1 VTSIPRAPDSSV
13 PTCAAWNIA
22 YLFAYAQGRGLSR
35 AQLAEHFAVDLAVLD
50 DVDGRLPLQTL
61 VRMWNE
67 LPELVSDPDMPLHVV
82 EHVTTKDLPLLALLF
97 LASPTLADGFKQLER
112 YQRVTHDLSVEPAS
126 RWLRDGAVSHVEL
139 YHERSAIT
147 PPTGAVI
154 DAMLAMLLIAS
165 MATGKVITPLAVSLR
180 HPLPRDPDKYHAAFR
195 CNVQFEAARD
205 RMTLANSDL
214 ALPHLEPSRTLERIA
229 AQYAD
234 AVLATLPTAAGPLA
248 TTRAAL
254 RERLPKGDV
263 SLAVLAPA
271 LGVSKRTLQ
280 RRLEQ
285 AGTNLR
291 ELVDEERKQLALGY
305 IKQQRLSLSDIALLL
320 GFSELSAFTRAF
332 TRWTDTT
339 PSEYRRAQR

>member
-1 VTSIPRAPDSSV
+1 MSSLPLAPDSSG

-22 YLFAYAQGRGLSR
+22 YLFAYAQSRGLSR
-35 AQLAEHFAVDLAVLD
+35 AQLAEHFEVDLAVLD
-50 DVDGRLPLQTL
+50 DVDGRLPLRTL

-82 EHVTTKDLPLLALLF
+82 EHVTTQEIPLLALLF

-112 YQRVTHDLSVEPAS
+112 YQRVTHDLSLEPAS
-126 RWLRDGAVSHVEL
+126 RWVHDGAVSHVEL

-154 DAMLAMLLIAS
+154 DALLAMLLMAR
-165 MATGKVITPLAVSLR
+165 MATGKEITPLYVSLR
-180 HPLPRDPDKYHAAFR
+180 HPLPHDPAKYRAAFR
-195 CNVQFEAARD
+195 CDVQFGAERD
-205 RMTLANSDL
+205 RMTLAASDL
-214 ALPHLEPSRTLERIA
+214 ALPHLEPSRTLERMA
-229 AQYAD
+229 ELYAD
-234 AVLATLPTAAGPLA
+234 TMLAALPTHAGPLGA
-248 TTRAAL
+248 IRAAL

-263 SLAVLAPA
+263 SLSELAPA
-271 LGVSKRTLQ
+271 LGVSRRTLQ

-291 ELVDEERKQLALGY
+291 TLVDEERKQLALGY
-305 IKQQRLSLSDIALLL
+305 IKRKRLSLSDIALLL

-332 TRWTDTT
+332 TRWTDVT
-339 PSEYRRAQR
+339 PSEYRRVRG